1 MIPDKQIF
9 LDNIC
14 YTPLV
19 FGRVNKKLATDFS
32 NDEIQAMVN
41 RIIQNSDTSF
51 EKRGKNFY
59 LRNQKTELVVNSFN
73 YRLITANKIK

>member
-1 MIPDKQIF
+1 MIPNKQMF

-19 FGRVNKKLATDFS
+19 YGRVNKKLATDFS

-41 RIIQNSDTSF
+41 RII
-51 EKRGKNFY
+51 
-59 LRNQKTELVVNSFN
+59 
-73 YRLITANKIK
+73 